1 MIGLVRVELTRF
13 RSRRS
18 ILVIAAIAVLL
29 SVVVAFKTAHDS
41 RPFDAQERATAQAQA
56 DIAANDDDNLAAMAS
71 CRADPSLYFGRTA
84 TAASCADGLLP
95 KPADFLDRSAL
106 RLHVVMSN
114 NGLSVAL
121 LLIVLLAIGGA
132 AFAGAD
138 WMSGSITNQ
147 VLFEPRRSRVWAA
160 KAVAVGLGSLTIAA
174 VAMAVFWIPLR
185 LVVAERGLPVVD
197 GSSVIWSIVRVLA
210 LAVVAPVFA
219 YALSMLFR
227 QTVAT
232 IGLLLGTGLA
242 AEVVLGLLPFSG
254 TGWLSPTHN
263 VLAWILGRTRYL
275 DPSLTCG
282 GVDCDQLRLL
292 GMWPAA
298 GLMGSVTAVV
308 LLVSWQVFR
317 RRDLP

>member
-1 MIGLVRVELTRF
+1 VIGLVRVELTRF
-13 RSRRS
+13 RSRRA
-18 ILVIAAIAVLL
+18 ILVIAAVAVLL
-29 SVVVAFKTAHDS
+29 SAVVAFKTADDS
-41 RPFDAQERATAQAQA
+41 RPFSAQERATAAAQA
-56 DIAANDDDNLAAMAS
+56 DIAANDNDNQATLAS

-84 TAASCADGLLP
+84 GAASCERLLP
-95 KPADFLDRSAL
+95 TSNDFLDRSPL
-106 RLHVVMSN
+106 RLHVVMSH

-160 KAVAVGLGSLTIAA
+160 KAVAVGLGSLTIAI

-185 LVVAERGLPVVD
+185 LVVAARDLPVVD
-197 GSSVIWSIVRVLA
+197 GSSVVWSIVRVLV
-210 LAVVAPVFA
+210 LAVLAPVFA

-232 IGLLLGTGLA
+232 IGLLLGAGLA
-242 AEVVLGLLPFSG
+242 AEIVLGLLPLSG

-282 GVDCDQLRLL
+282 GVDCDQLRTLD
-292 GMWPAA
+292 MWPAA
-298 GLMGSVTAVV
+298 GLMGLVSVVV
-308 LLVSWQVFR
+308 LLGSWQVFR